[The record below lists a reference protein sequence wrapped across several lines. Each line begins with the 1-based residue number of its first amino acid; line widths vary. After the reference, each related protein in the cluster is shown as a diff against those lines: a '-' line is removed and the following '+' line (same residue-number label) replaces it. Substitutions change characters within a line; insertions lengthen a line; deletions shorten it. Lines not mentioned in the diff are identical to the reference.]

1 MNNEKN
7 NYFYGKNILVTG
19 GTGMIGRVLV
29 KILLEKKAKVTV
41 VSLDKDKLQSN
52 SIKFINADLRDFN
65 QCLKLSKNMDI
76 VFQLAGIKGSPAMT
90 SLRPASFFVPT
101 MMISINMMEAARRN
115 NVKKYLYT
123 SSVGVYS
130 PSDLFKEDDVWKIKS
145 SLNKK
150 MSNTKIDNLYEF
162 SKSQGALSMKI
173 LGAGGGG
180 FAAIFLK
187 KGFKRKFLEKIKNH
201 KFMEIKIDEV
211 GAKLINFT

>member
-76 VFQLAGIKGSPAMT
+76 VFQPAGIKGSPA
-90 SLRPASFFVPT
+90 L
-101 MMISINMMEAARRN
+101 
-115 NVKKYLYT
+115 
-123 SSVGVYS
+123 GVYS